1 MFRTHK
7 ITATSSFHSE
17 RKLPFDASTTVD
29 ELADLQLKQLR
40 KQRLA
45 LEGWDRVSMD
55 MYSLNLAL
63 SLSSHYHIGEEDIG
77 HILRC
82 CVTDMSNKTIFSF
95 DTLPV
100 AERFPPSSLSHS
112 ARLRLSSSVDL
123 ASSALRRDGHR
134 GHNHLLQHARRR
146 VLPARSLRQLPA
158 LGLGMGISTR
168 SAHAPTQ
175 LPK

>member
-1 MFRTHK
+1 MYRTHK

-45 LEGWDRVSMD
+45 LEGWDCVSMD
-55 MYSLNLAL
+55 MYSLNLAV

-82 CVTDMSNKTIFSF
+82 CVTDMSNKPIFSF

-100 AERFPPSSLSHS
+100 AERFSPSSLSHS

-123 ASSALRRDGHR
+123 AFSALRRDGHR

-146 VLPARSLRQLPA
+146 VLPARFIHELPVM
-158 LGLGMGISTR
+158 GVGMGLSQR
-168 SAHAPTQ
+168 SPHASTQ